1 MIAFQP
7 ISPLQRTWLLELGL
21 ERAFLARLPQAQ
33 PLGQS
38 AAIAA
43 APAQE
48 AAAAPQTA
56 QLAGRNLDDAGSP
69 APASAPAAATDA
81 MSARD
86 QALAVLRKSGAR
98 PVAAAPVEEVVQR
111 PAVLIQPEKAQDMAS
126 LLEQVQA
133 CQECG
138 LHTGRA
144 QVVFGS
150 ELLSEP
156 DWMIIGEAPGT
167 SDDRSAQPFDGK
179 AGLLLQAMLN
189 SAIPDAS
196 VYKTHLVKCRPLGN
210 RPPTQEELAACR
222 AFLDA
227 QIRLVQPRRLL
238 AVGHLAAVAL
248 SGRDEDL
255 EALRGQALTYTDAQ
269 GRSLPLVVTYHPAS
283 LLLRPQHKANA
294 WRDLSL
300 LRELQGQS

>member
-1 MIAFQP
+1 MIDFQP

-33 PLGQS
+33 PGVQS
-38 AAIAA
+38 AAVA

-48 AAAAPQTA
+48 ATAPMQTA
-56 QLAGRNLDDAGSP
+56 RPVERHLNDAGSP
-69 APASAPAAATDA
+69 SPVSAPAAATDA

-98 PVAAAPVEEVVQR
+98 PVAAAPVEEAVQR
-111 PAVLIQPEKAQDMAS
+111 PAVLIQPEKTQDMAS

-167 SDDRSAQPFDGK
+167 SDDRSAKPFDGK

-189 SAIPDAS
+189 SAIPNAS

-255 EALRGQALTYTDAQ
+255 ETLRGQALTYTDAQ

-300 LRELQGQS
+300 LRELQNQP

>member
-1 MIAFQP
+1 MIDFQP

-33 PLGQS
+33 PVVQS
-38 AAIAA
+38 APVS
-43 APAQE
+43 APAQH

-56 QLAGRNLDDAGSP
+56 QFAGRPLDDAGSP
-69 APASAPAAATDA
+69 PPVSAPDVVTDA

-111 PAVLIQPEKAQDMAS
+111 PAVLIQPDKAQDMAS

-167 SDDRSAQPFDGK
+167 SDDRSAKPFDGK

-189 SAIPDAS
+189 SAIPKAS

-210 RPPTQEELAACR
+210 RPPTQDELAACR

-255 EALRGQALTYTDAQ
+255 EVLRGQTLTYTDAR
-269 GRSLPLVVTYHPAS
+269 GHSLPLVVTYHPAS

-300 LRELQGQS
+300 LRELQNQP

>member
-1 MIAFQP
+1 MIDFQP
-7 ISPLQRTWLLELGL
+7 VSPLQRTWLLELGL
-21 ERAFLARLPQAQ
+21 ERAFLARLPQPAVQ
-33 PLGQS
+33 ATVQQ
-38 AAIAA
+38 A
-43 APAQE
+43 APSAVSTPEQV
-48 AAAAPQTA
+48 AAVETMERHSDGPVSRP
-56 QLAGRNLDDAGSP
+56 LATPG
-69 APASAPAAATDA
+69 AAATQDA
-81 MSARD
+81 QSARD
-86 QALAVLRKSGAR
+86 QALALLRKAGTR
-98 PVAAAPVEEVVQR
+98 PAVVAPVEEVVQR

-150 ELLSEP
+150 ELLVEP

-189 SAIPDAS
+189 SAIPNAS

-300 LRELQGQS
+300 LRELQSQS

>member
-1 MIAFQP
+1 MIDFQP

-33 PLGQS
+33 PGGQS
-38 AAIAA
+38 APVA

-48 AAAAPQTA
+48 AAAAMQTA
-56 QLAGRNLDDAGSP
+56 QPVKRHLNDAGSP
-69 APASAPAAATDA
+69 SPSAPAAATDA

-167 SDDRSAQPFDGK
+167 SDDRSAKPFDGK
-179 AGLLLQAMLN
+179 AGLLLQAILN
-189 SAIPDAS
+189 SAIPNAS

-255 EALRGQALTYTDAQ
+255 ETLRGQALTYTDAQ

-300 LRELQGQS
+300 LRELQNQP

>member
-1 MIAFQP
+1 MIDFQP

-33 PLGQS
+33 PGGQS
-38 AAIAA
+38 APVA
-43 APAQE
+43 APVQE
-48 AAAAPQTA
+48 AAAAMQTA
-56 QLAGRNLDDAGSP
+56 QPVERHLNDAGRPSP
-69 APASAPAAATDA
+69 SVPAAGTDA

-98 PVAAAPVEEVVQR
+98 PVAAAPVEQVVQR

-167 SDDRSAQPFDGK
+167 SDDRSAKPFDGK

-189 SAIPDAS
+189 SAIPNAS

-300 LRELQGQS
+300 LRELQSKS

>member
-1 MIAFQP
+1 MIDFQP
-7 ISPLQRTWLLELGL
+7 VSPLQRAWLLELGL

-33 PLGQS
+33 PVVSS
-38 AAIAA
+38 AAVAA
-43 APAQE
+43 TASEGLAPSQST
-48 AAAAPQTA
+48 QRVG
-56 QLAGRNLDDAGSP
+56 QHLDDAGGPP
-69 APASAPAAATDA
+69 AISAAGAVTDA

-111 PAVLIQPEKAQDMAS
+111 PVVLIQPEKAQDMAS

-167 SDDRSAQPFDGK
+167 SDDRSAKPFDGK
-179 AGLLLQAMLN
+179 AGLLLQAMLK
-189 SAIPDAS
+189 SAIPNAS
-196 VYKTHLVKCRPLGN
+196 IYKTHLVKCRPLGN

-300 LRELQGQS
+300 LRELQSQP

>member
-1 MIAFQP
+1 
-7 ISPLQRTWLLELGL
+7 
-21 ERAFLARLPQAQ
+21 
-33 PLGQS
+33 
-38 AAIAA
+38 
-43 APAQE
+43 
-48 AAAAPQTA
+48 
-56 QLAGRNLDDAGSP
+56 
-69 APASAPAAATDA
+69 

-150 ELLSEP
+150 EPLSEP

-167 SDDRSAQPFDGK
+167 SDDRSAKPFDGK

-189 SAIPDAS
+189 SAIPNAS

-210 RPPTQEELAACR
+210 RPPTQEELVACR

-300 LRELQGQS
+300 LRELQSQS

>member
-1 MIAFQP
+1 MIDFQP
-7 ISPLQRTWLLELGL
+7 IPPLQRTWLLELGL

-33 PLGQS
+33 PVVQS
-38 AAIAA
+38 AAVAAPEQEPAA
-43 APAQE
+43 AR
-48 AAAAPQTA
+48 QTA
-56 QLAGRNLDDAGSP
+56 QPVERPLDDAGSP
-69 APASAPAAATDA
+69 SPISAPAAATDA

-150 ELLSEP
+150 EPLSEP

-167 SDDRSAQPFDGK
+167 SDDRSAKPFDGK

-189 SAIPDAS
+189 SAIPNAS

-210 RPPTQEELAACR
+210 RPPTLEELAACR

-300 LRELQGQS
+300 LRELQSQS

>member
-1 MIAFQP
+1 MIDFQA

-33 PLGQS
+33 PASQ
-38 AAIAA
+38 A

-48 AAAAPQTA
+48 QAGTPVAPAAFE
-56 QLAGRNLDDAGSP
+56 RKLDDAPGSVIT
-69 APASAPAAATDA
+69 SAPARGVASDA
-81 MSARD
+81 MTAARD
-86 QALAVLRKSGAR
+86 QALALLRKPGAR
-98 PVAAAPVEEVVQR
+98 PVVAAPVEDTVAQK

-138 LHTGRA
+138 LYTGRA

-150 ELLSEP
+150 ELLVEP

-189 SAIPDAS
+189 SAIPNAS
-196 VYKTHLVKCRPLGN
+196 IYKTHLVKCRPLGN

-238 AVGHLAAVAL
+238 AVGQLAAVAL

-255 EALRGQALTYTDAQ
+255 EALRGQTLAYTDSL

-300 LRELQGQS
+300 LRELQAQF

>member
-1 MIAFQP
+1 MIDFQP

-33 PLGQS
+33 PVVSS
-38 AAIAA
+38 AAVAA
-43 APAQE
+43 KAREELAPS
-48 AAAAPQTA
+48 QTTER
-56 QLAGRNLDDAGSP
+56 AGQHLDDTGSSSP
-69 APASAPAAATDA
+69 VSAPAVATDA
-81 MSARD
+81 RSARD
-86 QALAVLRKSGAR
+86 QALSVLRKSGAR
-98 PVAAAPVEEVVQR
+98 PVATAPVEEEVQR
-111 PAVLIQPEKAQDMAS
+111 PAVLIQPDKAPDMAS

-167 SDDRSAQPFDGK
+167 SDDRSAKPFDGK

-189 SAIPDAS
+189 SAIPNAS

-210 RPPTQEELAACR
+210 RPPTQDELAACR

-255 EALRGQALTYTDAQ
+255 EVLRGQALTYTDAQ

-294 WRDLSL
+294 WRDLTL
-300 LRELQGQS
+300 LRELQNQP

>member
-1 MIAFQP
+1 MIDFQP

-33 PLGQS
+33 PGGQS
-38 AAIAA
+38 

-48 AAAAPQTA
+48 AAAAMQTA
-56 QLAGRNLDDAGSP
+56 QPVERHLNDAGSP
-69 APASAPAAATDA
+69 SPLAPAAATDA

-167 SDDRSAQPFDGK
+167 SDDRSAKPFDGK

-189 SAIPDAS
+189 SAIPNAS

-255 EALRGQALTYTDAQ
+255 ETLRGQALTYTDAQ

-300 LRELQGQS
+300 LRELQNQP

>member
-1 MIAFQP
+1 MIDFQP
-7 ISPLQRTWLLELGL
+7 ISPLQRSWLLELGL

-33 PLGQS
+33 PAVQALAPAPPVGTS
-38 AAIAA
+38 AA
-43 APAQE
+43 APALE
-48 AAAAPQTA
+48 RAVPPADRPVPVAAVSGAAS
-56 QLAGRNLDDAGSP
+56 DAL
-69 APASAPAAATDA
+69 
-81 MSARD
+81 SARD

-98 PVAAAPVEEVVQR
+98 PASPVPVEEVVQR
-111 PAVLIQPEKAQDMAS
+111 PAVLIQPEKARDMAS
-126 LLEQVQA
+126 LLEQAQA

-150 ELLSEP
+150 ELVAEP
-156 DWMIIGEAPGT
+156 DWMIVGEAPGT

-189 SAIPDAS
+189 SAIPNAS
-196 VYKTHLVKCRPLGN
+196 IYKAHLVKCRPLGN
-210 RPPTQEELAACR
+210 RPPAPEELAACR

-238 AVGHLAAVAL
+238 AVGHVAAMAL
-248 SGRDEDL
+248 SGCEQDL
-255 EALRGQALTYTDAQ
+255 ETLRGQVLSYTDTL
-269 GRSLPLVVTYHPAS
+269 GRSVPLVVTYHPAS

-300 LRELQGQS
+300 LRQLQAQP

>member
-1 MIAFQP
+1 MIDFQA

-33 PLGQS
+33 PALQS
-38 AAIAA
+38 

-48 AAAAPQTA
+48 Q
-56 QLAGRNLDDAGSP
+56 AGTPAVPIALERKLDDAPSSVTMP
-69 APASAPAAATDA
+69 APARGIASDA
-81 MSARD
+81 MTAARD
-86 QALAVLRKSGAR
+86 QALALLRKPGAR
-98 PVAAAPVEEVVQR
+98 PVVAAPVEDTLAQK

-138 LHTGRA
+138 LYTGRA

-150 ELLSEP
+150 ELLVEP

-189 SAIPDAS
+189 SAIPNAS
-196 VYKTHLVKCRPLGN
+196 IYKTHLVKCRPLGN

-238 AVGHLAAVAL
+238 AVGQLAAVAL

-255 EALRGQALTYTDAQ
+255 EALRGQTLAYTDSL

>member
-1 MIAFQP
+1 MIDFQV

-33 PLGQS
+33 PASQS
-38 AAIAA
+38 APVQEQAGAPV
-43 APAQE
+43 APAAFE
-48 AAAAPQTA
+48 
-56 QLAGRNLDDAGSP
+56 RKLDDAPGSITTP
-69 APASAPAAATDA
+69 APARGVASDA
-81 MSARD
+81 MATARE
-86 QALAVLRKSGAR
+86 QALALLRKPGAR
-98 PVAAAPVEEVVQR
+98 PVAAAPVEDTLVQK
-111 PAVLIQPEKAQDMAS
+111 PAVLIQPEKTQDMAS

-138 LHTGRA
+138 LYTGRA

-150 ELLSEP
+150 ELLVEP

-189 SAIPDAS
+189 SAIPNAS
-196 VYKTHLVKCRPLGN
+196 IYKTHLVKCRPLGN

-238 AVGHLAAVAL
+238 AVGQLAAAAL

-255 EALRGQALTYTDAQ
+255 EALRGQTLAYTDSL

-300 LRELQGQS
+300 LRELQAQS